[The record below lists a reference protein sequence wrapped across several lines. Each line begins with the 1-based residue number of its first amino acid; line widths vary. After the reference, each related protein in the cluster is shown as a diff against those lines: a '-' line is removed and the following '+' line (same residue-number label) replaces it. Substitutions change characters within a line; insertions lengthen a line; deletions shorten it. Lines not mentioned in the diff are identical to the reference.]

1 MQEILEK
8 IFSSP
13 RHFKEV
19 AFFIRTKT
27 STGVDSLK
35 SYLKI
40 SSKQIKKDLE
50 SLVKLGVLK
59 RDARTLKYSANPNF
73 FLFPE
78 LEKLFEKEFLLIQ
91 KNFARILNKSGN
103 IKLLIL
109 SGELVK
115 DLYAPTDMTVVGDRL
130 KEKYIEKTIHE
141 LEKINGVELRYTIFN
156 TKEFLYRF
164 QVRDAFIKEILTRPR
179 NVLINKDG
187 FLDELI

>member
-19 AFFIRTKT
+19 VFFIRSKT
-27 STGVDSLK
+27 SADVEALK
-35 SYLKI
+35 KYLKN
-40 SSKQIKKDLE
+40 SSSQIKKDLE

-59 RDARTLKYSANPNF
+59 KDARTLKYSANQEF
-73 FLFPE
+73 FLYEE

-91 KNFARILNKSGN
+91 KDFAKILNKSGN

-115 DLYAPTDMTVVGDRL
+115 DLYAPTDMIVVGDRL
-130 KEKYIEKTIHE
+130 KEKYIEKTISD
-141 LEKINGVELRYTIFN
+141 LEKINGKELRYTIFD
-156 TKEFLYRF
+156 TKEFLYRV
-164 QVRDAFIKEILTRPR
+164 QMRDAFIKEILGRPR
-179 NVLINKDG
+179 NVLIDHNG
-187 FLDELI
+187 FLDKLT